1 MHVVDDCDKV
11 GYVLSMTCG
20 VEGCEGGGVNCGS
33 GGVLFK
39 SCGVVGGGVPF
50 GSAGSVLVFVGGV
63 GGGGGEKEAE
73 AAVELEAS
81 SSVTVAG
88 GDFEAL
94 RAFEE
99 VAFPLPPDLPLA
111 KGPFCLIPLMGQ

>member
-1 MHVVDDCDKV
+1 MHVVDGCDKV

-33 GGVLFK
+33 GVVLCS

-50 GSAGSVLVFVGGV
+50 GSAGSVLVFVAGV
-63 GGGGGEKEAE
+63 GGGEREAE
-73 AAVELEAS
+73 TAVELEAS

-94 RAFEE
+94 GAFEE
-99 VAFPLPPDLPLA
+99 VAFRLPPDLPLA
-111 KGPFCLIPLMGQ
+111 

>member
-1 MHVVDDCDKV
+1 MVVLIVEVVVFCA
-11 GYVLSMTCG
+11 VL
-20 VEGCEGGGVNCGS
+20 VE
-33 GGVLFK
+33 LW
-39 SCGVVGGGVPF
+39 VVVFLF
-50 GSAGSVLVFVGGV
+50 GSAAGSVLVFVGGV
-63 GGGGGEKEAE
+63 GGGEKEAE

-94 RAFEE
+94 GAFEE